1 MTNLAN
7 QQYQGFATRPQ
18 EGAFNPFGGQPHQQQ
33 PFNPN
38 TWSGNAPQQS
48 APQYSYNT
56 VSPKLMR
63 YAEDLYDRFNMDKTP
78 LASMT
83 YQQVKAEV
91 DRLNKITPA
100 SDAQKQKIREL
111 MDTLA
116 KMGQPVI
123 HDVYM
128 IDQLTGGKEGTAS
141 KFIQQLQAEIEKN
154 AHLVPITEGQINTL
168 MSWYL
173 CPDVPFENFGI
184 SRTVKL
190 PEVSPKAWRYMYE
203 DEFRHE
209 LATKISKQNAS
220 QFIDTFRGTVYT
232 WRNSRISDGQFNRI
246 RQLEQRMASLYVPKE
261 TTWALVDGEMQMVQR
276 PINKDWNPNAYV
288 PMMDQQLRQMS
299 YDEASVFIDQ
309 LQSELEQPVRGT
321 LEPSDAS
328 SRQQQLQDKHAG
340 FNERTGVGVA
350 HDQVMAQNKELNELI
365 DLIFKLESICATE
378 FWDLHELTN
387 MDFVMGGGDK
397 VKVIRTWRDAMEMAI
412 DLGAIT
418 KSGLEQMCQNSQI
431 ASKIVELVEDLSEL
445 I

>member
-33 PFNPN
+33 QFNPS
-38 TWSGNAPQQS
+38 TWNGNAPQQQRP
-48 APQYSYNT
+48 AQYSYNT
-56 VSPKLMR
+56 VSPKLMS

-78 LASMT
+78 LATMT

-91 DRLNKITPA
+91 DRLQRITPA
-100 SDAQKQKIREL
+100 SDAQKQKIRDL

-116 KMGQPVI
+116 KMGQPVL

-141 KFIQQLQAEIEKN
+141 KFIQELQAEIEKN
-154 AHLVPITEGQINTL
+154 AHLVPVTDGQINTL

-184 SRTVKL
+184 TRTVKM
-190 PEVSPKAWRYMYE
+190 PEISPKAWRYMYE

-209 LATKISKQNAS
+209 LATKMTKQNAS
-220 QFIDTFRGTVYT
+220 QFIDTFRGVVYT
-232 WRNSRISDGQFNRI
+232 WRNSRINDQQFAYI

-261 TTWALVDGEMQMVQR
+261 TQWALVDGEMQMVQR
-276 PINKDWNPNAYV
+276 PINKDWNPSAYV

-299 YDEASVFIDQ
+299 YQEASTFIDQ
-309 LQSELEQPVRGT
+309 LKSELEQPVGGT
-321 LEPSDAS
+321 IDQSTS
-328 SRQQQLQDKHAG
+328 QQELQDKHAS
-340 FNERTGVGVA
+340 FNERTGLGQA
-350 HDQVMAQNKELNELI
+350 HDEVMAQNKELNELI
-365 DLIFKLESICATE
+365 DLIFKLESVCATE

-418 KSGLEQMCQNSQI
+418 KSGLETMCQNSQI
-431 ASKIVELVEDLSEL
+431 ASKIVELVEDLNDL